1 MTVIIQESEKMTIK
15 GIIFGAVLAIIP
27 IIILMCDRNEEPTP
41 ANDKIDSL
49 LTVGDSLY
57 QYDTDSLR
65 LNLLHS
71 DSLTQKALNLLKDSS
86 KSGEDSIYNGLKLK
100 EL

>member
-1 MTVIIQESEKMTIK
+1 MTIK
-15 GIIFGAVLAIIP
+15 GIIFGAALAIVAFVVFTWG
-27 IIILMCDRNEEPTP
+27 RNEEPTP

-49 LTVGDSLY
+49 LTVGDALY